1 MVQRPDVLYFK
12 LFLRYTVERPFN
24 LEHWNTYYTS
34 TSMSSEWVELNF
46 EIVRE
51 ENLPSTIK

>member
-12 LFLRYTVERPFN
+12 LFLQYTVERPFSS
-24 LEHWNTYYTS
+24 EHWNTYYTS
-34 TSMSSEWVELNF
+34 ISMSSEWVELNF